1 MNKNY
6 AALLLALALALGA
19 AACQKKETG
28 ENLYTAGTY
37 TASAQGYGGEV
48 TVEITVD
55 DSEIT
60 GVKISGDRETPN
72 VGGAALP
79 ELGKQIKEK
88 GADIDGIAGATL
100 TSNGAKAAA
109 AECIAK
115 AKGESGKMAG
125 V

>member
-1 MNKNY
+1 MKKY
-6 AALLLALALALGA
+6 AVLLLALALALTA

-28 ENLYTAGTY
+28 EDIYSAGTY

-55 DSEIT
+55 KSSIT
-60 GVKISGDRETPN
+60 QVKISGDQETPD

-88 GADIDGIAGATL
+88 GADIDGVSGATL
-100 TSNGAKAAA
+100 TSNGARAAA
-109 AECIAK
+109 AVSSRFFSFF
-115 AKGESGKMAG
+115 G
-125 V
+125 

>member
-1 MNKNY
+1 MKKY
-6 AALLLALALALGA
+6 AVLILALALALGA

-48 TVEITVD
+48 TVELTVD
-55 DSEIT
+55 AKEIT
-60 GVKISGDRETPN
+60 EVKISGGQETAN

-88 GADIDGIAGATL
+88 GADIDGVSGATV
-100 TSNGAKAAA
+100 TSNAAKAAA
-109 AECIAK
+109 ADCIAQ
-115 AKGESGKMAG
+115 AKGEKGKMVGA
-125 V
+125 